1 LPVQERF
8 NEQIRQMVPAHEG
21 YYAVLL
27 DTKDPYYH
35 LERVVAWALVEFEDA
50 NSERQTRIVGLSL
63 FSAGVWFADSTGEFF
78 EYVHEDELEERHERF
93 RNQGKIYADDPEGYQ
108 A

>member
-1 LPVQERF
+1 MQERF
-8 NEQIRQMVPAHEG
+8 NEQIKQLIPAHEG

-27 DTKDPYYH
+27 DTEDPYYH

-50 NSERQTRIVGLSL
+50 NSERYTRIAGMSL
-63 FSAGVWFADSTGEFF
+63 FGLGVWFADATAAFF
-78 EYVHEDELEERHERF
+78 EYVHEDELTERHERF
-93 RNQGKIYADDPEGYQ
+93 RNQGRIYAENAEGYQ

>member
-1 LPVQERF
+1 MQDRF

-27 DTKDPYYH
+27 DTEDPYYH

-50 NSERQTRIVGLSL
+50 DSERQTRIAGLSV
-63 FSAGVWFADSTGEFF
+63 FGSRVWFADATRGFF
-78 EYVHEDELEERHERF
+78 EYVHEDQLTQRHERF
-93 RNQGKIYADDPEGYQ
+93 RNEGRIYADDPEGYQ

>member
-1 LPVQERF
+1 MQERS
-8 NEQIRQMVPAHEG
+8 NERIKQMIPAHEG

-27 DTKDPYYH
+27 DTEDPYYH

-50 NSERQTRIVGLSL
+50 NSERQTRIAGLSL
-63 FSAGVWFADSTGEFF
+63 FGSEVWFADSTKEFF
-78 EYVHEDELEERHERF
+78 KYVHEDELTEQHDTLRR
-93 RNQGKIYADDPEGYQ
+93 QGREYADDPEGYR

>member
-1 LPVQERF
+1 MQDRF

-21 YYAVLL
+21 YYAVVL
-27 DTKDPYYH
+27 DTEDPYYH

-50 NSERQTRIVGLSL
+50 DSERQTRIVGLSV
-63 FSAGVWFADSTGEFF
+63 FGSRVWFADATRGFF
-78 EYVHEDELEERHERF
+78 EYVHEDQLEQRHEHF
-93 RNQGKIYADDPEGYQ
+93 RNQGRIYANDPEGYR